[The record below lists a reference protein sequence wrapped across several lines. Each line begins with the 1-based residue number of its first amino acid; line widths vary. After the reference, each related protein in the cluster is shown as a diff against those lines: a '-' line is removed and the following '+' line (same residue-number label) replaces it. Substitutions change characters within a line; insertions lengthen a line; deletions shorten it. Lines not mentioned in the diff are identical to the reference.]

1 MVTLLTQHQAQH
13 KKQYPWK
20 VLLFNYHIFFN
31 HLGFRRKCRGKKTT
45 LEGVILSEGHTP
57 NCISHRSFLC
67 FLTPLKMPPHSI
79 SFFFFWGCLSARN
92 WELFHA
98 SLNHESYQAAKSLP
112 NSTSDKFKFYAK
124 ICWGPYF
131 L

>member
-1 MVTLLTQHQAQH
+1 M
-13 KKQYPWK
+13 
-20 VLLFNYHIFFN
+20 I
-31 HLGFRRKCRGKKTT
+31 LGFVESVETKKTT

-67 FLTPLKMPPHSI
+67 FLTPLKMPPAQYF
-79 SFFFFWGCLSARN
+79 FFFFWGFLSVRN

-124 ICWGPYF
+124 ICWGPISF
-131 L
+131 KRIKT